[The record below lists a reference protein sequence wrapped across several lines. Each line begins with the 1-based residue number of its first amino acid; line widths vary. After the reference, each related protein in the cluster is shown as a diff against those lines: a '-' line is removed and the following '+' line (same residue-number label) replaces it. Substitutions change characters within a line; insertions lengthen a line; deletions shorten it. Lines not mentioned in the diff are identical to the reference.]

1 MISPRQSEIN
11 KNKIV
16 DWLKEDKMPFQ
27 ELDVKQYPELSWNI
41 VIGGVN
47 IVAYTTKAHPDRVF
61 IQTDISF
68 LKEQQDL
75 LNKQWS
81 KEKLVKFQLQVVAS
95 LTSFNIHNEI
105 LLDKDENIRGIR
117 IYSFLI
123 DNLNKENF
131 MNSQRRLEE
140 VFIVILTQVSATM
153 EIELQALKDQ
163 QRASSVNPLAT

>member
-16 DWLKEDKMPFQ
+16 DWLKEDKMPFK

-41 VIGGVN
+41 VIGGFNV
-47 IVAYTTKAHPDRVF
+47 VAYTTKTHPDRVF

-68 LKEQQDL
+68 SKEQQDL

-105 LLDKDENIRGIR
+105 LFDKDENIRGIR

-163 QRASSVNPLAT
+163 QKASSVNPLAT